1 MYQMQPLL
9 CLGSN
14 IICHQ
19 IFCLDVSLILS
30 HGFRTKLFRKEK
42 RKRNNSVLRVY
53 LILCF
58 SFFHLRWNFLVNYV
72 SISAISITQNTIVY
86 IAHSHLTGALITF
99 QNLQHIYEHAIPNT
113 KKKISLQ
120 SLCFIWLRY
129 LTVWP
134 LKINYPLASTAQ
146 QRCTPPTLLAIL
158 SVSCAVSSSSAH
170 FLDTGTAQCSVM
182 SLLCVP
188 LVSNTH
194 IPAPVPNCLGS
205 SSQLRATIMKIYLHL
220 WKPAS
225 ECLPYIHA
233 AH

>member
-1 MYQMQPLL
+1 MVLELNY
-9 CLGSN
+9 SE
-14 IICHQ
+14 
-19 IFCLDVSLILS
+19 
-30 HGFRTKLFRKEK
+30 KKK

-58 SFFHLRWNFLVNYV
+58 SFFHLHWYFLVNYV

-146 QRCTPPTLLAIL
+146 QRCTPPTLLLYCL
-158 SVSCAVSSSSAH
+158 SPVQSPLPLPIFWTLALPSAQSWAFCASH
-170 FLDTGTAQCSVM
+170 
-182 SLLCVP
+182 
-188 LVSNTH
+188 
-194 IPAPVPNCLGS
+194 
-205 SSQLRATIMKIYLHL
+205 SSQTPTSQHQFPIVLAQVLNSVLQL
-220 WKPAS
+220 WKS
-225 ECLPYIHA
+225 IYISGSLPLNVYHLFMQLINIY
-233 AH
+233 